1 MIRLI
6 YKQLFGQLLKDKVFL
21 SLLMLLTILTSFS
34 FFFVMFSVDGNLSAL
49 NPVEILSENQQN
61 YLNALNSNTTL
72 ARIFLMSMTG
82 LTSLVFVM
90 FFYRFFAANKR
101 QIGCIKALGV
111 RNKKLQLFF
120 VMFTVILSVIGTTV
134 GLLGGYFASSILINA
149 NSHTHSVTG
158 LIKGVSLY
166 NLAFGVFIPTA
177 VFGIVSMLCF
187 GFVEKKEAGFLLSG
201 NDMRTCFPVT
211 LKIADKISRIAPY
224 GMRFSLRIALRKPL
238 SILLLIT
245 AIMSFNVCV
254 ILGQSLNISSETV
267 FKQQT
272 DGHNYEF
279 DVRLSEFQTEQIS
292 DNTMSYITEKAVIL
306 TNGYELNRVVTGFY
320 DINELYSLK
329 NESGEL
335 LTMPKIGR
343 VYINPELSEIY
354 GVKIG
359 EQLELL
365 IGEKQ
370 ISFIVDDIAIN
381 AQARSVYINIQ
392 QLTEILGIS
401 RGAYNGALSS
411 TALLGGTTISST
423 ERVDELNRNAVSNKV
438 SAVINQAAGVL
449 VGAVLIFL
457 ALYLNFRDNTHDIL
471 ILNMIGQR
479 NKYIRKMLVDVYFPV
494 MCVAFVV
501 TVFPSIVLAMSIQK
515 SLSVSTDDYMPF
527 GCNLLV
533 IAVAFAAICLIY
545 RGVTTVFNFG
555 IKRVIVKGEIVD
567 VVYAE

>member
-49 NPVEILSENQQN
+49 NPVEILSENQLN
-61 YLNALNSNTTL
+61 YRNALNSNTTL

-101 QIGCIKALGV
+101 QIGCIKALGI
-111 RNKKLQLFF
+111 RNKKLQFFF

-149 NSHTHSVTG
+149 NSHTYSVTG

-187 GFVEKKEAGFLLSG
+187 GFVEKKEVGFLLSG
-201 NDMRTCFPVT
+201 NDMRTRFPVT
-211 LKIADKISRIAPY
+211 LKIADKISKIAPH

-238 SILLLIT
+238 SILLLVT

-254 ILGQSLNISSETV
+254 ILGQSLNISSATV

-329 NESGEL
+329 NEPGEL

-354 GVKIG
+354 GIKIG
-359 EQLELL
+359 EQLDLL
-365 IGEKQ
+365 IGEKY
-370 ISFIVDDIAIN
+370 ISCIVDDIAIN

-401 RGAYNGALSS
+401 HGAYNGALSS
-411 TALLGGTTISST
+411 TALFGGTSISST
-423 ERVDELNRNAVSNKV
+423 ERVDELNRNAVSNRV
-438 SAVINQAAGVL
+438 SAVINQAAGVI

-479 NKYIRKMLVDVYFPV
+479 NKYIRKMLIDIYFPV

-501 TVFPSIVLAMSIQK
+501 TVFPSIVLARSIQK

-533 IAVAFAAICLIY
+533 ITVAFAAICLIY
-545 RGVTTVFNFG
+545 WSVTAVFNLG
-555 IKRVIVKGEIVD
+555 IRHVIAKGEIAD

>member
-21 SLLMLLTILTSFS
+21 SLLMLLVILTSFS

-49 NPVEILSENQQN
+49 NSVKILSENQLN
-61 YLNALNSNTTL
+61 YRNALNSNTTL

-82 LTSLVFVM
+82 LTSWVFVM
-90 FFYRFFAANKR
+90 FFYRFFVANKR
-101 QIGCIKALGV
+101 QIGCIKALGI

-120 VMFTVILSVIGTTV
+120 VIFTVILSVIGTTV

-149 NSHTHSVTG
+149 NSHTYSVTG

-201 NDMRTCFPVT
+201 NDMRTRFPVT
-211 LKIADKISRIAPY
+211 LKIADKISKIAPR

-238 SILLLIT
+238 SILLLVT

-254 ILGQSLNISSETV
+254 ILGQSLNISSATV

-279 DVRLSEFQTEQIS
+279 DVRLSGFQTEQIS

-354 GVKIG
+354 GIKIG
-359 EQLELL
+359 EQLDLL
-365 IGEKQ
+365 IGEKY
-370 ISFIVDDIAIN
+370 ISCIVDDIAIN

-392 QLTEILGIS
+392 QLTDILGIS
-401 RGAYNGALSS
+401 RGAYNGTLSS
-411 TALLGGTTISST
+411 TALFGGTSISST
-423 ERVDELNRNAVSNKV
+423 ERVDELNRNAVSNRV

-479 NKYIRKMLVDVYFPV
+479 NKYIRKMLIDVYFPV

-501 TVFPSIVLAMSIQK
+501 TVFPSIVLARSIQK

-545 RGVTTVFNFG
+545 WSVTAVFNFG
-555 IKRVIVKGEIVD
+555 IRHVIAKGEIAD
-567 VVYAE
+567 VIYAE

>member
-6 YKQLFGQLLKDKVFL
+6 YKQLFRQLSKDKVFL
-21 SLLMLLTILTSFS
+21 ALLILLTILTSFS
-34 FFFVMFSVDGNLSAL
+34 FFFVMFSVDGNLSVL
-49 NPVEILSENQQN
+49 NSVEVPSENQLN
-61 YLNALNSNTTL
+61 YRNALNSNTTL

-101 QIGCIKALGV
+101 QIGCIKALGI
-111 RNKKLQLFF
+111 RNQKLRFFF
-120 VMFTVILSVIGTTV
+120 VMFTVILSVIGITV
-134 GLLGGYFASSILINA
+134 GLVGGYFASSILVNA
-149 NSHTHSVTG
+149 NSHTYSVTG
-158 LIKGVSLY
+158 LIKGVSLCA
-166 NLAFGVFIPTA
+166 LAIGVFVPIA
-177 VFGIVSMLCF
+177 VFSIVSMSCF
-187 GFVEKKEAGFLLSG
+187 GFVGNKEAGSLLSG
-201 NDMRTCFPVT
+201 NDMRTRFPVT
-211 LKIADKISRIAPY
+211 LKIADKLSKIAPR
-224 GMRFSLRIALRKPL
+224 GMRLSLRIAFRKPL
-238 SILLLIT
+238 SILLLVT

-254 ILGQSLNISSETV
+254 ILGQSLNISSTTV

-279 DVRLSEFQTEQIS
+279 DVRFAEIQTEQIS
-292 DNTMSYITEKAVIL
+292 DNTMSYITETIIIL

-320 DINELYSLK
+320 NINDLYSLK
-329 NESGEL
+329 NKSGEL

-370 ISFIVDDIAIN
+370 ISFIVDDIAVN
-381 AQARSVYINIQ
+381 AQARSVYINVQ
-392 QLTEILGIS
+392 QLTEILGVPH
-401 RGAYNGALSS
+401 GAYNGALSS
-411 TALLGGTTISST
+411 AALSGGIISRT

-438 SAVINQAAGVL
+438 SAVINQATGVL

-471 ILNMIGQR
+471 ILNLIGQR
-479 NKYIRKMLVDVYFPV
+479 NRYIRKMLIDVYFPV
-494 MCVAFVV
+494 MCAAYII
-501 TVFPSIVLAMSIQK
+501 TIFPSIALARSIQRA
-515 SLSVSTDDYMPF
+515 LSVSTDDYMPF
-527 GCNLLV
+527 GCNFLV
-533 IAVAFAAICLIY
+533 IAAAFAAICLIY
-545 RGVTTVFNFG
+545 WGVMTVFNLG
-555 IKRVIVKGEIVD
+555 IRHVIAKGEIAD

>member
-1 MIRLI
+1 MIILI

-49 NPVEILSENQQN
+49 NSVEILSENQLN
-61 YLNALNSNTTL
+61 YRNALNSNTTL
-72 ARIFLMSMTG
+72 ARIFVMSMTG

-101 QIGCIKALGV
+101 QIGCIKALGI

-134 GLLGGYFASSILINA
+134 GLIGGYFASSILINA
-149 NSHTHSVTG
+149 NSHIYSVTG

-177 VFGIVSMLCF
+177 IFGIVSMLCF

-201 NDMRTCFPVT
+201 NDMRTRFPVT
-211 LKIADKISRIAPY
+211 LKIADKISKIAPH

-238 SILLLIT
+238 SILLLVT

-254 ILGQSLNISSETV
+254 ILGQSLNISSATV

-292 DNTMSYITEKAVIL
+292 DNTISYITEKAVIL

-354 GVKIG
+354 GIKIG
-359 EQLELL
+359 EQLDLL
-365 IGEKQ
+365 IGEKY
-370 ISFIVDDIAIN
+370 ISCIVDDIAIN

-401 RGAYNGALSS
+401 HGAYNGALSS
-411 TALLGGTTISST
+411 TALFGGTSISST
-423 ERVDELNRNAVSNKV
+423 ERVDELNRNAVSNRV
-438 SAVINQAAGVL
+438 SAVINQAAGVI

-479 NKYIRKMLVDVYFPV
+479 NKYIRKMLIDIYFPV

-501 TVFPSIVLAMSIQK
+501 TVFPSIVLARSIQK

-545 RGVTTVFNFG
+545 WSVTAVFNFG
-555 IKRVIVKGEIVD
+555 IRHVIAKGEIAD